1 MKNFLLLLVITILA
15 ACQNCEDD
23 DGSTTLVDCDLNT
36 IVSTVAFQNS
46 ISSPVSISFHTI
58 TENCLALDYTASG
71 CDGSSWE
78 VLLIASEDILE
89 ANPPQRNL
97 KFILNN
103 QEICTAVIQQ
113 EMTFDITNLQVA
125 NNNTV
130 LLNIDGITEPI
141 LYEYQ

>member
-1 MKNFLLLLVITILA
+1 MKKLLLLLLITMLA
-15 ACQNCEDD
+15 ACQDCEDD
-23 DGSTTLVDCDLNT
+23 SGSINLLDCNLNT
-36 IVSTVAFQNS
+36 TVSSLAFQNS

-103 QEICTAVIQQ
+103 QEICTAVI
-113 EMTFDITNLQVA
+113 
-125 NNNTV
+125 
-130 LLNIDGITEPI
+130 
-141 LYEYQ
+141 

>member
-1 MKNFLLLLVITILA
+1 MKKSLLLLIIIMFA

-23 DGSTTLVDCDLNT
+23 SGSINLLDCNLNT
-36 IVSTVAFQNS
+36 TVSSLAFQNS

-58 TENCLALDYTASG
+58 TENCLALDYTASA

-78 VLLIASEDILE
+78 VELIASEDILE

-97 KFILNN
+97 KFILTN
-103 QEICTAVIQQ
+103 QELCTAVIQQ

-125 NNNTV
+125 NNNSV

-141 LYEYQ
+141 LYEY

>member
-1 MKNFLLLLVITILA
+1 MFA

-23 DGSTTLVDCDLNT
+23 DGSTTLVDCNLNT
-36 IVSTVAFQNS
+36 TVSSLAYQNTT
-46 ISSPVSISFHTI
+46 SSPVTISFYEI

-89 ANPPQRNL
+89 ANQPQRNL

-125 NNNTV
+125 NNNSV
-130 LLNIDGITEPI
+130 LLSINGITEPI

>member
-1 MKNFLLLLVITILA
+1 MKKSLLLLIIIMFA

-23 DGSTTLVDCDLNT
+23 SGSINLLDCNLNT
-36 IVSTVAFQNS
+36 TVSSLAYQNS

-58 TENCLALDYTASG
+58 TENCLALDYTASA

-78 VLLIASEDILE
+78 VELIASEDILE

-97 KFILNN
+97 KFILTN
-103 QEICTAVIQQ
+103 QELCTAVIQQ

-125 NNNTV
+125 NNNSV
-130 LLNIDGITEPI
+130 LLNIDEITEPI
-141 LYEYQ
+141 LYEY

>member
-36 IVSTVAFQNS
+36 IVSSLAYQNS
-46 ISSPVSISFHTI
+46 TSDPVAISFNAI
-58 TENCLALDYTASG
+58 TEDCLALDYTASG

-78 VLLIASEDILE
+78 VELVASEDILE

-103 QEICTAVIQQ
+103 QELCTAVIQK

-125 NNNTV
+125 NNNSV
-130 LLNIDGITEPI
+130 LLNIDEITEPI
-141 LYEYQ
+141 LYEY